1 MEKPEEIKVEE
12 EKLLEQDVTSVPNET
27 PEEEVTKSEPET
39 EENKT
44 EAIEEH
50 PAVPEAKP
58 EGEELE
64 QESKEEG
71 SNPVDDN
78 DNKDDKTKGGTDEA
92 GTVEEKEE
100 KTAEQEEETQ
110 PDKATESEQEEK
122 FEEEKVS
129 PEQAEL
135 IAQLEELRAEKEDR
149 EALEACNKEV
159 MKVEEEFNQCTN
171 KIAEAL
177 RTSFAQNDIDP
188 TKSLEEL
195 RKENPAKATLAEQFI
210 RQATELK
217 ANLEKAAMEEVA
229 KHQNEVIYRAASRE
243 FVKMGLNL
251 EQAKNAVATFKRIV
265 NEIGVTDLGDD
276 LKMKVQLAAGRAK
289 IVVPNEVVNME
300 QNTPVV
306 ADVPADTTV
315 PVDTTDL
322 TEPSPEKEKI
332 EPAKEPEKEKDVPP
346 TPVVK
351 KSSEPVVEKP
361 KVEDFEEG
369 VTGKTSVNAGTM
381 INELN
386 VLDELAKLPYRERAR
401 FYKEHEDVISKALS
415 KRG

>member
-12 EKLLEQDVTSVPNET
+12 EKLLEQDVMSVPKET
-27 PEEEVTKSEPET
+27 PEEEVAKSEPET

-64 QESKEEG
+64 QETKEEG
-71 SNPVDDN
+71 SNPIDDN
-78 DNKDDKTKGGTDEA
+78 DNKNDETKDKTDETGIAEEGKTTEPDKGTEPDKEA
-92 GTVEEKEE
+92 EG
-100 KTAEQEEETQ
+100 EEE
-110 PDKATESEQEEK
+110 DR

-135 IAQLEELRAEKEDR
+135 VAQLEELRAEKEDR

-188 TKSLEEL
+188 TKSLEDL

-217 ANLEKAAMEEVA
+217 ANLEKVAMEEVA

-289 IVVPNEVVNME
+289 IVVPEGMVVPEVKSAKAE
-300 QNTPVV
+300 GV
-306 ADVPADTTV
+306 ADDN
-315 PVDTTDL
+315 TTDL
-322 TEPSPEKEKI
+322 KEPSPEKEKI
-332 EPAKEPEKEKDVPP
+332 EPVEEPEKEKDVPP
-346 TPVVK
+346 TPVVE
-351 KSSEPVVEKP
+351 KSSEPVVQKP

-401 FYKEHEDVISKALS
+401 FYKEHEDVIAKALS

>member
-12 EKLLEQDVTSVPNET
+12 EKLLEQDVESVPNET
-27 PEEEVTKSEPET
+27 PEEEVTKSEPEAKEDKIEAV
-39 EENKT
+39 EEN
-44 EAIEEH
+44 

-71 SNPVDDN
+71 SNPVNDN
-78 DNKDDKTKGGTDEA
+78 DNKNDETKDKTDEA
-92 GTVEEKEE
+92 RTVEEKEE
-100 KTAEQEEETQ
+100 TVKPEEATQ
-110 PDKATESEQEEK
+110 PDKATEPDKEGEEGEEDR

-135 IAQLEELRAEKEDR
+135 VAQLEELRAEKEDR

-217 ANLEKAAMEEVA
+217 ANLERAAMEEVA
-229 KHQNEVIYRAASRE
+229 KRQNEVIYRAASRE

-251 EQAKNAVATFKRIV
+251 KQAKNAVATFKRIV

-289 IVVPNEVVNME
+289 IVVPEVE
-300 QNTPVV
+300 SDRT
-306 ADVPADTTV
+306 AESETTV
-315 PVDTTDL
+315 DDDTTDL
-322 TEPSPEKEKI
+322 KEPSPEKEKV

-346 TPVVK
+346 TPVIE
-351 KSSEPVVEKP
+351 KSSEPVIQKP
-361 KVEDFEEG
+361 KIEDFEEG

-386 VLDELAKLPYRERAR
+386 VLDELTKLPYRERAR
-401 FYKEHEDVISKALS
+401 FYKEHEDVIAKALS

>member
-12 EKLLEQDVTSVPNET
+12 EKLLEQDVVSVPNET

-50 PAVPEAKP
+50 SASTEAKP
-58 EGEELE
+58 EREELE
-64 QESKEEG
+64 QESEEEG
-71 SNPVDDN
+71 SNPAGDN
-78 DNKDDKTKGGTDEA
+78 DNKNDEAKDETDEA

-110 PDKATESEQEEK
+110 PDKEDKEDKEEEKDK

-171 KIAEAL
+171 KITEAL

-243 FVKMGLNL
+243 FVKMGLNF

-300 QNTPVV
+300 QDT
-306 ADVPADTTV
+306 PADTTV
-315 PVDTTDL
+315 PMDTTDL
-322 TEPSPEKEKI
+322 EEPSPEKEKV
-332 EPAKEPEKEKDVPP
+332 EPAKESEKEKDVPP
-346 TPVVK
+346 TPVVEK
-351 KSSEPVVEKP
+351 PSEPVVQKP

-386 VLDELAKLPYRERAR
+386 VLDELTKLPYRERAK
-401 FYKEHEDVISKALS
+401 FYKEHEDTISKALS

>member
-12 EKLLEQDVTSVPNET
+12 EKLLEQDVESVPGET
-27 PEEEVTKSEPET
+27 PEEEVVKSEPEAKEDKIEAV
-39 EENKT
+39 EEN
-44 EAIEEH
+44 
-50 PAVPEAKP
+50 PAGPETKP

-71 SNPVDDN
+71 SNPADDN
-78 DNKDDKTKGGTDEA
+78 DNKNDKTKDKTNEA
-92 GTVEEKEE
+92 GPVEEKEE
-100 KTAEQEEETQ
+100 KTAKQEEETQ
-110 PDKATESEQEEK
+110 PDKETEPDKEAKEGEEDK

-149 EALEACNKEV
+149 EALEACNKKV

-177 RTSFAQNDIDP
+177 RTSFTQNDIDP

-217 ANLEKAAMEEVA
+217 ANLERAAMEEVA

-289 IVVPNEVVNME
+289 IVVPNEVVNMK

-315 PVDTTDL
+315 TVDTTDL
-322 TEPSPEKEKI
+322 KEPSPEKEKI

-346 TPVVK
+346 TPVV
-351 KSSEPVVEKP
+351 EKP
-361 KVEDFEEG
+361 KIEDFEEG
-369 VTGKTSVNAGTM
+369 VAGKTSVNAGTM

-386 VLDELAKLPYRERAR
+386 VLDELAKLPYRERAK